1 MIGCKPSPGEIQHT
15 YTACLYSVY
24 NRPKSWLQQSPSS
37 WTNEFLTEP
46 LYRVWAK
53 WQSVM
58 QNTWAGAPKKKKK
71 SSCFTRALSCN
82 PIWVAK
88 PASCNP
94 RALFATCKTV
104 HRSGTP
110 TFVSA
115 QLFRAPPRAAV
126 DRCHKPEALLKEPS
140 EFSLSQTQEPP
151 PSSSMEGFNLEKLPN
166 SNLIVWYRGIESD

>member
-1 MIGCKPSPGEIQHT
+1 MTATKSKFVDQWIFNRATIQS
-15 YTACLYSVY
+15 LGKV
-24 NRPKSWLQQSPSS
+24 
-37 WTNEFLTEP
+37 
-46 LYRVWAK
+46 AK
-53 WQSVM
+53 CYAKHLSRCS
-58 QNTWAGAPKKKKK
+58 KKK

-110 TFVSA
+110 TFVAA

-140 EFSLSQTQEPP
+140 ELSLSQTQEPP

-166 SNLIVWYRGIESD
+166 SNLNVWYRGIEPD